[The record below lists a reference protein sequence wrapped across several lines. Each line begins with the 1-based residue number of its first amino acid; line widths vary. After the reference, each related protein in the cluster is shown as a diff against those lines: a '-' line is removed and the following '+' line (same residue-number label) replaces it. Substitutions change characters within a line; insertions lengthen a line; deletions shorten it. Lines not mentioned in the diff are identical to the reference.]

1 MQSSW
6 WDTPTPSQQGND
18 QKFPSHLEI
27 VFDDYCADNLAPEF
41 VFHDGDD
48 DAHRLG
54 GYLELMMILSA
65 TNIRLLQ
72 FVRDMVFKHSWK
84 LEHALPF
91 VTSNPS
97 RTTALRKGTLE
108 VGGDADILCLD
119 EKLKP
124 VHVISKGLPVKTPV
138 CTAKGMFE

>member
-1 MQSSW
+1 MIKQ
-6 WDTPTPSQQGND
+6 
-18 QKFPSHLEI
+18 FPNHLEI
-27 VFDDYCADNLAPEF
+27 GFDDDCADNLAPEV
-41 VFHDGDD
+41 VFDDDDDGDDGDD

-65 TNIRLLQ
+65 PNIRLLQ
-72 FVRDMVFKHSWK
+72 FVKDMVFKHSWK

-97 RTTALRKGTLE
+97 RTTALRKGSLE

-119 EKLKP
+119 EK
-124 VHVISKGLPVKTPV
+124 
-138 CTAKGMFE
+138 